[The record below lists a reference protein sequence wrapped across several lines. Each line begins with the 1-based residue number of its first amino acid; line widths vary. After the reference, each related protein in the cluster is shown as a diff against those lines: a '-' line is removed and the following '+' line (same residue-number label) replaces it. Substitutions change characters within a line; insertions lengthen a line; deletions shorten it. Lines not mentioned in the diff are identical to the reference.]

1 MRRRVFSVR
10 YNVSVIIPVFN
21 AEPYLAECIRS
32 LQAQTLTEC
41 EFIFVNDGSVD
52 GSRAIIEAAMR
63 DDLRIRLINQENQGV
78 SMARNRGLA
87 IATGEYVGFVDAD
100 DYIESD
106 MYSTLYGLAAL
117 EGCDAVVSNLESEI
131 DGRPVVTRY
140 PFDQGRLLDRE
151 FIQTEILPHFLKC
164 DDLNTSVNK
173 IYKRSVIFG
182 HSIKFP
188 EKVALGE
195 DALFN
200 IHFFARA
207 ASMRYIDYTGYH
219 YREVQGS
226 ATRNI
231 LEKDYFGQALRIY
244 HTEPPGIYREIL
256 SEPLIKRLKAI
267 RFIKTAMACI
277 YIYLKPSK
285 TVKFS
290 QRYRYISQLINN
302 PHVREALPLYCE
314 AEFGQ
319 LGRFEK
325 ATIMMI
331 RTRLTLGL
339 VGIAAYSR
347 LRNA

>member
-1 MRRRVFSVR
+1 MR

-21 AEPYLAECIRS
+21 AELYLDECIRS
-32 LQAQTLTEC
+32 LQAQTLKSC
-41 EFIFVNDGSVD
+41 EFIFVNDGSAD
-52 GSRAIIEAAMR
+52 GSRAIIEAAME
-63 DDLRIRLINQENQGV
+63 DDSRIRLINQENHGV
-78 SMARNRGLA
+78 SVARNRGLA
-87 IATGEYVGFVDAD
+87 IAAGEYVGFVDAD
-100 DYIESD
+100 DYIESG
-106 MYSTLYGLAAL
+106 MYHTLYGQAVL

-131 DGRPVVTRY
+131 EGRPVVTRY

-151 FIQTEILPHFLKC
+151 FIRSEILPRFLRS

-173 IYKRSVIFG
+173 LYKRSVITEY
-182 HSIKFP
+182 SLKFP

-231 LEKDYFGQALRIY
+231 LDKDYFGQALRVY
-244 HTEPPGIYREIL
+244 HTEPPEIYREL
-256 SEPLIKRLKAI
+256 LPEPLIKRLQAV

-277 YIYLKPSK
+277 YIYLKPSGA
-285 TVKFS
+285 VKFR
-290 QRYRYISQLINN
+290 QRYRYISQIINN
-302 PHVREALPLYCE
+302 PHVREALPVYFE
-314 AEFGQ
+314 AESGQ

-325 ATIMMI
+325 ATLWMI